1 MTSSTFSLRKRLLIW
16 ILSSIFLI
24 WIVTALFVWFD
35 AKNELIEV
43 FEDLASNR
51 MSLSKLS
58 HEKDELLVN
67 LLWGLIWPMLIG
79 LPILAIIVSWIIIWS
94 NRSLAK
100 LSKAISSR
108 SGNSLEPINID
119 EVPQELSP
127 VLCELNILLK
137 RIRQVL
143 DQEKRFT
150 SDAAHEL
157 RTPLA
162 AIRAQ
167 ADILRLQKNLDQGFT
182 DNLLESCDRSSRVI
196 DQLLALARL
205 DAATNPFVKKRIMLS
220 DFLKKQVAHSYH
232 LIENKKQSIQ
242 LIEESNESVLVNPDL
257 LAILF
262 RNLLDNA
269 SKYSPVGGQIN
280 LAIKSEDREVLLVIE
295 DSGCGLSQEQMS
307 RLGERFYRANDLSSS
322 GAGLGW
328 SIVKKIAD
336 VCQLD
341 IKISRSPK
349 LGGLLVSVIFPKNSS
364 QFQST

>member
-1 MTSSTFSLRKRLLIW
+1 MGSNSFSLRKRLLVW

-43 FEDLASNR
+43 FEDLATSR
-51 MSLSKLS
+51 MTLSKLS
-58 HEKDELLVN
+58 HEKDELLIN

-79 LPILAIIVSWIIIWS
+79 LPVLAIIVSWVIIWS

-100 LSKAISSR
+100 LSQAISSR
-108 SGNSLEPINID
+108 SANSLEAINID
-119 EVPQELSP
+119 RVPEEVAP

-167 ADILRLQKNLDQGFT
+167 ADILRLKKNLDQDLA

-205 DAATNPFVKKRIMLS
+205 DAATNPFVKKKLILS
-220 DFLKKQVAHSYH
+220 DFVKNQVAHSYH
-232 LIENKKQSIQ
+232 LVENKKQSIE
-242 LIEESNESVLVNPDL
+242 LIRESNESVLVNEDL

-269 SKYSPVGGQIN
+269 SKYSPIGGQIN
-280 LAIKSEDREVLLVIE
+280 LAINNEDCDISLIIE
-295 DSGCGLSQEQMS
+295 DSGCGLSQDQIS
-307 RLGERFYRANDLSSS
+307 HLGERFYRANDLDTS

-341 IKISRSPK
+341 IKISKSPK

-364 QFQST
+364 